1 MASNLCVCVYTH
13 GYYTLKKERE
23 EEDNETL
30 AQLKAFFFFFFLPFL
45 FFYIQETR
53 GRVTQ
58 PLNRVGEEKKKMKVP
73 VSNGP
78 RNSLLTQKGRFIIN
92 K

>member
-30 AQLKAFFFFFFLPFL
+30 AQLKAFFLLLLPPL
-45 FFYIQETR
+45 LVLLYSRDPRPRDTTIESSW
-53 GRVTQ
+53 GR
-58 PLNRVGEEKKKMKVP
+58 KKEHE
-73 VSNGP
+73 GP
-78 RNSLLTQKGRFIIN
+78 GLKRTPKFSAHPKGALHH

>member
-30 AQLKAFFFFFFLPFL
+30 AQLKAFFLLLLP
-45 FFYIQETR
+45 
-53 GRVTQ
+53 
-58 PLNRVGEEKKKMKVP
+58 PLLVLLYSRDPRPRDTTIESSWGGKKKMKVP